1 MRQIYPIIEFPAY
14 LSEIKHSQPNIKSD
28 PFDKNKKLEELSL
41 QYPKEQLTNELQS
54 IRMQKM
60 PSEPPKLKP
69 FFRDKGIKNIFGIIS
84 LTIIFNIFSFVLL
97 VLIACFTPL
106 YGHGSI
112 LLNIQI
118 FINIFW
124 FIFIIHIEIKRKRMS
139 KIYSAEY
146 DLYLNQ
152 KKEYEEKQEYYR
164 SHNIVKSNNRI
175 DENIEYQLEVLAKEH
190 KKKLEAMNSEDFKI
204 NFRRGLFND
213 KIKHNTIYPNASFFK
228 ESDFT
233 GKSES
238 FFFDFIKNDF
248 TGKIFNDKTFRDT
261 PYKPDILIHDSY
273 NNIIINIEIDEPY
286 SIISGEPIHFQD
298 ADTNR
303 NSYFLSKGWF
313 IIRFAEE
320 QIVKQPEICRTLV
333 IDVYKAILYSDY
345 NKIIEKK
352 FDYPPIVT
360 QWSKQEAINMYSRRF
375 RDSYL
380 HLLKKY

>member
-1 MRQIYPIIEFPAY
+1 MY
-14 LSEIKHSQPNIKSD
+14 
-28 PFDKNKKLEELSL
+28 FD
-41 QYPKEQLTNELQS
+41 
-54 IRMQKM
+54 
-60 PSEPPKLKP
+60 
-69 FFRDKGIKNIFGIIS
+69 IS
-84 LTIIFNIFSFVLL
+84 SCV
-97 VLIACFTPL
+97 
-106 YGHGSI
+106 
-112 LLNIQI
+112 
-118 FINIFW
+118 
-124 FIFIIHIEIKRKRMS
+124 
-139 KIYSAEY
+139 
-146 DLYLNQ
+146 
-152 KKEYEEKQEYYR
+152 
-164 SHNIVKSNNRI
+164 
-175 DENIEYQLEVLAKEH
+175 
-190 KKKLEAMNSEDFKI
+190 
-204 NFRRGLFND
+204 
-213 KIKHNTIYPNASFFK
+213 
-228 ESDFT
+228 
-233 GKSES
+233 